1 MIPFIKANIKQ
12 ENWHQ
17 CKAAM
22 MAFGS
27 ILIRLDPA
35 ILTLLVNQAFADFN

>member
-22 MAFGS
+22 MAFGF
-27 ILIRLDPA
+27 ILVRPDPA
-35 ILTLLVNQAFADFN
+35 ILTPLVNQVFANFD